1 MVKLKINKKGFS
13 LVEIIAAISI
23 LGVASTAIT
32 SMIINSYRGQLR
44 AQQHLLAEEIAKT
57 YDTMLARD
65 TKKANLKT
73 IGQDAFASSDPNDK
87 YIVIT
92 QEMLDNMTK
101 DSEGNH
107 SPIYQSLYSE
117 TITDHFKLNDAYYD
131 ASNVEIKIYMVN
143 ASWGIYKTKIT
154 VSYSTDRQVTYDG
167 SHLSDLS

>member
-1 MVKLKINKKGFS
+1 MNDISISKPLTKWRLIMVKLKINKKGFS

-73 IGQDAFASSDPNDK
+73 IG
-87 YIVIT
+87 